1 MRDLWVVASYT
12 IKDMLTKK
20 SFLISNLII
29 LIIIVVGFNIPNIMS
44 NFNSNGSTT
53 NVTKELIVDA
63 ENIYEGTLTSLNS
76 LDLGYEFIIE
86 NTVDDTYRTAVIENN
101 LEIVSRP
108 ELDIKQIGKDKDFI
122 FVVNV
127 CVKPEA
133 TVKDYKGI
141 EVKKVSTR
149 VTKKDVDAELEKI
162 REKNARIVTVEDRE
176 LKNGDIS
183 IIDFEGF
190 TDGKAFEGGKAENF
204 ELTVGS
210 GQFIPGFEDQMI
222 GMKVNEERDI
232 NVKFPEEYHVKD
244 LAGKDATF
252 KVKLHEIK
260 EKVLPEIDDEFAKD
274 VSEFDNLED
283 YKKDLNKKIKAD
295 KENHA
300 KIDMEQEAIDKFIEK
315 VEVTI
320 PEEMIDS
327 EVDKMIEEMNANL
340 SYQGLNIDQYLQY
353 MGTTLDEYKKQMRD
367 QAQRRI
373 KLDLGLEYVA
383 KEEKVEVEEK
393 DIDEKIKELAA
404 QYGNKDDESLLKNEN
419 ARNYMRQQLVY
430 EKTMKVIT
438 DNIVTK

>member
-1 MRDLWVVASYT
+1 MNLQW
-12 IKDMLTKK
+12 TKK
-20 SFLISNLII
+20 QFEEELEKAYKQNAKKFKVPGFRAGMVPRA
-29 LIIIVVGFNIPNIMS
+29 IVEQTYGESV
-44 NFNSNGSTT
+44 
-53 NVTKELIVDA
+53 L
-63 ENIYEGTLTSLNS
+63 
-76 LDLGYEFIIE
+76 YEFVIE
-86 NTVDDTYRTAVIENN
+86 NTVDDAYRTAVVENN

-176 LKNGDIS
+176 LKSGDIS

-204 ELTVGS
+204 ELTIGS